1 MRAHISPS
9 LSAEIKEKFSL
20 GEDFLKAYKFPDS
33 GRLQDVLSVE
43 ELYGDNDMSRIYLS
57 FAFSNIIR
65 GRQVRD
71 YLLPM
76 LGPTPDGGRYL
87 DVGTAYG
94 GFLVAFAEAGYET
107 VGIEIDPYW
116 ASLGKA
122 NCRDHN
128 IPDCIRVED
137 FLKIDLESLGQFDFI
152 TCNDVI
158 EHVLDPTEAIR
169 RISSLLKP
177 GGKAFFEVPNRR
189 AITAVTKD
197 GHYGA
202 FGVCLLR
209 HFDAAQFL
217 KETTGLD
224 VYTCGE
230 MYSSDW
236 YLNTMS
242 RMDLSGS
249 LIRSTPVGEFDD
261 IPVLLHALSNGYSY
275 WNSAISKTNSP
286 LMVELLKQNYAK
298 FNLDLY
304 KSYYDALST
313 GDQVR
318 FCREYLSGFW
328 SFLVQ
333 KSR

>member
-1 MRAHISPS
+1 MSNHISPS
-9 LSAEIKEKFSL
+9 LSAEMAEKFFL
-20 GEDFLKAYKFPDS
+20 GDEFIKAYRFPDS
-33 GRLQDVLSVE
+33 DRLANASTVE

-65 GRQVRD
+65 GRQARD

-76 LGPTPDGGRYL
+76 LGPIPAGGRYL

-94 GFLVAFAEAGYET
+94 GFLVAFSEAGYET

-128 IPDCIRVED
+128 IDDCIIVED
-137 FLKIDLESLGQFDFI
+137 FLAADLDALGKFDFI

-169 RISSLLKP
+169 RISLLLKP

-189 AITAVTKD
+189 AITAITKD

-224 VYTCGE
+224 RYTCGE
-230 MYSSDW
+230 MYPSGW

-242 RMDLSGS
+242 RMGLEGS
-249 LIRSTPVGEFDD
+249 LIRTTPIGAFDD
-261 IPVLLHALSNGYSY
+261 APALLHSLSNGYSY
-275 WNSAISKTNSP
+275 WNNAISKANSP
-286 LMVELLKQNYAK
+286 LMVENLRQNYARY
-298 FNLDLY
+298 NIDLF
-304 KSYYDALST
+304 SCYYEALTT
-313 GDQVR
+313 GNQEQ
-318 FCREYLSGFW
+318 FCREYLSSFW

-333 KSR
+333 KAY